1 MSEERPSSS
10 GGFAKGL
17 ITGIVATVIAAVI
30 FGAVFLKDLSGG
42 AITLGSISKLGKID
56 KLIEEN
62 FYEPVDENALIE
74 GMYKGLVQG
83 LGDKYSIYFTKEE
96 AAKAEEETTG
106 NFVGI
111 GVVISTIGDPGE
123 KKIKTVYED
132 SPAQEA
138 GLLRGDIMI
147 GVGDTDVT
155 GLTLSDTTDL
165 LQGESGTSVTIKVLR
180 NGEEKSFDVTRRKVT
195 TPSVF
200 ATMLDKGV
208 GYLRISEFNSGTARS
223 FREAISKLKESGMT
237 SIIYDLRQNPGGL
250 VDEVVAVLDEILPKG
265 TVVYTLDNKGKR
277 EDRVSDDEHV
287 IDIPSVVLVD
297 EKSASS
303 SEIFTGAMKDFKAAT
318 IVGKKTYGKGIVQF
332 TYPLSDG
339 SRIELTQQKYFTPN
353 GNDIHGKGIEPDI
366 EVDYSYTGDVEA
378 LKEKYED
385 EYTVSDYLG
394 DSQLNKAYSILTEK

>member
-1 MSEERPSSS
+1 
-10 GGFAKGL
+10 
-17 ITGIVATVIAAVI
+17 
-30 FGAVFLKDLSGG
+30 
-42 AITLGSISKLGKID
+42 
-56 KLIEEN
+56 
-62 FYEPVDENALIE
+62 
-74 GMYKGLVQG
+74 
-83 LGDKYSIYFTKEE
+83 
-96 AAKAEEETTG
+96 
-106 NFVGI
+106 
-111 GVVISTIGDPGE
+111 
-123 KKIKTVYED
+123 
-132 SPAQEA
+132 
-138 GLLRGDIMI
+138 
-147 GVGDTDVT
+147 
-155 GLTLSDTTDL
+155 
-165 LQGESGTSVTIKVLR
+165 
-180 NGEEKSFDVTRRKVT
+180 
-195 TPSVF
+195 
-200 ATMLDKGV
+200 
-208 GYLRISEFNSGTARS
+208 
-223 FREAISKLKESGMT
+223 MT

-394 DSQLNKAYSILTEK
+394 DSQLNKAYSILTEKR